1 VPNGRGRPRAKIDLV
16 DLEKLCTLQC
26 TQPEMAAYF
35 EVSLATFERRAKQP
49 KFREVMERGYLKGK
63 ISVRRK
69 QMQLLEAGDRTMAV
83 WLGKQLLDQRDNL
96 DVGGNLGIAPGPIN
110 ITIVYAERP
119 RPAVL
124 PGAPPQKLLEGGE

>member
-1 VPNGRGRPRAKIDLV
+1 MPNGRGRPRAKV
-16 DLEKLCTLQC
+16 DLDELERLCVLQC
-26 TQPEMAAYF
+26 SQPEIAAF
-35 EVSLATFERRAKQP
+35 FRVSLATIERRAQQQ
-49 KFREVMERGYLKGK
+49 KFRDVMERGYLIGK

-119 RPAVL
+119 KPAL
-124 PGAPPQKLLEGGE
+124 LDAAPIKLLEGAD

>member
-1 VPNGRGRPRAKIDLV
+1 VPNGRGRPRAKIDL
-16 DLEKLCTLQC
+16 DELERLCVLQC
-26 TQPEMAAYF
+26 SQPEIAAF
-35 EVSLATFERRAKQP
+35 FRVSLATIERRAQQQ
-49 KFREVMERGYLKGK
+49 KFRDVMERGYLIGK

-96 DVGGNLGIAPGPIN
+96 DVCGNLGMTPGPIN

-119 RPAVL
+119 RPAML
-124 PGAPPQKLLEGGE
+124 PEAAPRLIEDAD

>member
-1 VPNGRGRPRAKIDLV
+1 MPNGRGRPRAKIDL
-16 DLEKLCTLQC
+16 DELERLCVLQC
-26 TQPEMAAYF
+26 SQPEIAAF
-35 EVSLATFERRAKQP
+35 FRVSLATIERRAQQQ
-49 KFREVMERGYLKGK
+49 KFRDVMERGYLIGK

-119 RPAVL
+119 KPAAL
-124 PGAPPQKLLEGGE
+124 LDAAPKLLEGE